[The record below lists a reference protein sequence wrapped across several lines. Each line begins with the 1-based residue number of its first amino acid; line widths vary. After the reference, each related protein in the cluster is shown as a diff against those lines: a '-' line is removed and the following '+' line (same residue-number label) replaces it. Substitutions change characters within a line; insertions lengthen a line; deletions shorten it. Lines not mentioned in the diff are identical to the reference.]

1 MVDKLGNYSKNQI
14 YIRGSIRK
22 ARPPPVHYSKP
33 SRTDRNRNYRGNY
46 QDAPPQQGNY
56 QNNRPPPQG
65 GYHLPEQPAAAR
77 KLPDIPLAARW
88 KRLCPHSRIMH
99 KVVRMVEVL
108 EGRND
113 YTDRS
118 GYNGP
123 PDFRSQS
130 QYQGHVN
137 PAGQGQGY
145 NNPQERSNFSQ
156 GQAGEHLLLLQHL
169 GLMANHQH
177 LDLMVNLIHLVT
189 MGRYVHQRILMVTE
203 FLVWILVTVGMVD
216 RGLDQHMVEITG
228 KEVLVSIL
236 AQVKDK
242 ETGRYESIWYTH
254 FTFKMPLLFE
264 LKYNSLKLN

>member
-1 MVDKLGNYSKNQI
+1 MVDKLGNYLKNQI

-46 QDAPPQQGNY
+46 
-56 QNNRPPPQG
+56 
-65 GYHLPEQPAAAR
+65 
-77 KLPDIPLAARW
+77 
-88 KRLCPHSRIMH
+88 SRIMH

-203 FLVWILVTVGMVD
+203 FLV
-216 RGLDQHMVEITG
+216 
-228 KEVLVSIL
+228 
-236 AQVKDK
+236 
-242 ETGRYESIWYTH
+242 
-254 FTFKMPLLFE
+254 
-264 LKYNSLKLN
+264 

>member
-22 ARPPPVHYSKP
+22 ARQPPVHYSKP

-46 QDAPPQQGNY
+46 QDGPPQQGNY

-189 MGRYVHQRILMVTE
+189 MGRYVHQRILVVTE
-203 FLVWILVTVGMVD
+203 FLV
-216 RGLDQHMVEITG
+216 
-228 KEVLVSIL
+228 
-236 AQVKDK
+236 
-242 ETGRYESIWYTH
+242 
-254 FTFKMPLLFE
+254 
-264 LKYNSLKLN
+264 

>member
-1 MVDKLGNYSKNQI
+1 SFTCDPWFIHTLYVGFETTFNSNIISYKKPGRASPKSHVY
-14 YIRGSIRK
+14 RSIRK
-22 ARPPPVHYSKP
+22 ARPPPVHCSKP

-46 QDAPPQQGNY
+46 QDGPPQQGNY

-99 KVVRMVEVL
+99 KVVMMVEVL

-145 NNPQERSNFSQ
+145 NNPQE
-156 GQAGEHLLLLQHL
+156 
-169 GLMANHQH
+169 
-177 LDLMVNLIHLVT
+177 
-189 MGRYVHQRILMVTE
+189 
-203 FLVWILVTVGMVD
+203 
-216 RGLDQHMVEITG
+216 
-228 KEVLVSIL
+228 
-236 AQVKDK
+236 
-242 ETGRYESIWYTH
+242 
-254 FTFKMPLLFE
+254 
-264 LKYNSLKLN
+264 

>member
-22 ARPPPVHYSKP
+22 ARPPPVHCSKP

-46 QDAPPQQGNY
+46 QDGPPQQGNY

-118 GYNGP
+118 GYNRP

-145 NNPQERSNFSQ
+145 NNPKSVATSHKGRQENIYCSFSTWV
-156 GQAGEHLLLLQHL
+156 LWPT
-169 GLMANHQH
+169 
-177 LDLMVNLIHLVT
+177 IST
-189 MGRYVHQRILMVTE
+189 
-203 FLVWILVTVGMVD
+203 WILWST
-216 RGLDQHMVEITG
+216 
-228 KEVLVSIL
+228 
-236 AQVKDK
+236 
-242 ETGRYESIWYTH
+242 
-254 FTFKMPLLFE
+254 
-264 LKYNSLKLN
+264 